1 MPNKLN
7 KKINN
12 ILIVGLGLIGA
23 SLCKSLKKK
32 SIYKNIIGYD
42 NDITVLDYASEN
54 NIVDHATKD
63 LLNGVEKAD
72 LIVICTPVYEINNIL
87 KNIQRFLNTDKIFT
101 DTLSSKNSIINSIND
116 IGIRNINNFVFS
128 HPMAGTENYGIR
140 YSKDNL
146 FNNATTIISPM
157 ESSSKSTIEI
167 VKIFWQ
173 SIDSVCVEILASEHD
188 KFLSVISHSPH
199 VISYALANN
208 VKKTNYDEKFP
219 WINKR
224 GSLYDLT
231 RIAKSDPEAWT
242 NIIMDNKDNIIN
254 FIDEYILELDLIKS
268 KINSD
273 NPNDLFTYLK
283 NSKPKN

>member
-1 MPNKLN
+1 MFRYLN
-7 KKINN
+7 S
-12 ILIVGLGLIGA
+12 ILFPKCP
-23 SLCKSLKKK
+23 SKYSYCS
-32 SIYKNIIGYD
+32 
-42 NDITVLDYASEN
+42 
-54 NIVDHATKD
+54 
-63 LLNGVEKAD
+63 
-72 LIVICTPVYEINNIL
+72 TPVG
-87 KNIQRFLNTDKIFT
+87 IFT
-101 DTLSSKNSIINSIND
+101 FNPYCETPPS
-116 IGIRNINNFVFS
+116 VF
-128 HPMAGTENYGIR
+128 
-140 YSKDNL
+140 
-146 FNNATTIISPM
+146 ISPM

-173 SIDSVCVEILASEHD
+173 SIDTVCVEILASEHD

-208 VKKTNYDEKFP
+208 VKKTKYDEKFP